1 MIYKQKNRAS
11 VRVHFLKLA
20 DNRFC
25 ESRRRRSYP

>member
-20 DNRFC
+20 DTRNEGTSAYRDA
-25 ESRRRRSYP
+25 P